1 MVRENEIEI
10 RTDKKLMLFCT
21 AVKAPDGN
29 VELISRNG
37 KKEDHISVNS
47 LLSQAYGK
55 NVVVSIMQS

>member
-1 MVRENEIEI
+1 
-10 RTDKKLMLFCT
+10 MLFCT

-55 NVVVSIMQS
+55 NVVVSIM